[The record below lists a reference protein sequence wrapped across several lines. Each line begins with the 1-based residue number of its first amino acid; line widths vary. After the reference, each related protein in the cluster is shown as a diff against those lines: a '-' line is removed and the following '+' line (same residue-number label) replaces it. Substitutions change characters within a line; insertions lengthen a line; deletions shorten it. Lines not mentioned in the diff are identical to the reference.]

1 MGHSSPARVE
11 DRGMS
16 QFAERDLVLNVFDII
31 DVQIAD
37 GNTVVVEIEAENEVT
52 RVPDALKVGDLNAM
66 QMIITLNAKLFQ
78 NRFIRQS
85 NVLAD

>member
-1 MGHSSPARVE
+1 MGHSTAAGVE

-16 QFAERDLVLNVFDII
+16 QFAERDLFLNVFDVIE
-31 DVQIAD
+31 VQIAD
-37 GNTVVVEIEAENEVT
+37 GQAIVVEIEAENEVT

-85 NVLAD
+85 NVVAD